1 MASNLVAV
9 PSNLRAIF
17 KDVWWDL
24 VTLHISLHPES
35 APPPDHS
42 NIAVPT
48 SILGK

>member
-24 VTLHISLHPES
+24 VNLHISLHPES

-48 SILGK
+48 SILGQ